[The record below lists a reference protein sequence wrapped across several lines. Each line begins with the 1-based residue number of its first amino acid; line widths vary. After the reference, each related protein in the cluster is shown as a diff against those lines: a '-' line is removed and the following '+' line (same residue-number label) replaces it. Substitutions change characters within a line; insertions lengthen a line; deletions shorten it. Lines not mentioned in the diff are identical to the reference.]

1 MNQMNPLQMLMQ
13 IRQNPAAVLQQAG
26 INIPSGM
33 MDPQQIL
40 QYMLQN
46 NQGMQQR
53 YQQILQMFGG
63 RR

>member
-40 QYMLQN
+40 QTMIQQN
-46 NQGMQQR
+46 PALQQR
-53 YQQILQMFGG
+53 YQQILQMFG

>member
-1 MNQMNPLQMLMQ
+1 MNQMNPLQMLMH

-53 YQQILQMFGG
+53 YQQILQMFG

>member
-53 YQQILQMFGG
+53 YQQILQTFGG

>member
-53 YQQILQMFGG
+53 YQQILQMFG